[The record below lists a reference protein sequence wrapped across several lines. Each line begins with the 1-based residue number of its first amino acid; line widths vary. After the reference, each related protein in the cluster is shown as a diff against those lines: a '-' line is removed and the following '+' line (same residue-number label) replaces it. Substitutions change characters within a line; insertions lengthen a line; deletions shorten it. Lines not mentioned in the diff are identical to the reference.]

1 MEVFVGIDVAKD
13 KLDVHLR
20 PSAEAFSVARDGK
33 GLAELVDR
41 LRSVEPRLVVLE
53 ATGGFERVVASAV
66 AGAKLP
72 LVVANPR
79 QIRDFA
85 RASGRLAKTDAI
97 DAAVIAHF
105 AETFRPEPRPLLDEQ
120 AQMLDELV
128 GRRRQLVEMIGAEAN
143 RKRGVANK
151 RIVRAIDKHLLYL
164 QKLLT
169 ELDDDMDDAI
179 RSSPA
184 WREKEELLVSVPGV
198 AEKTAR
204 MLIAELPELGQL
216 DRRKIASLVGVAPMN
231 RDSGTMRGKRRI
243 QGGRATVRT
252 GLYMA
257 AVTAAR
263 SNPVLRETYKR
274 LRDKG
279 KPAKLAIIA
288 VMRRL
293 LTMLNAILRDKKPWR
308 TA

>member
-105 AETFRPEPRPLLDEQ
+105 AETFKPEPRPLLDEQ

-216 DRRKIASLVGVAPMN
+216 DRRKIASLVGIAPMN
-231 RDSGTMRGKRRI
+231 RDSGTMRSKR
-243 QGGRATVRT
+243 
-252 GLYMA
+252 
-257 AVTAAR
+257 
-263 SNPVLRETYKR
+263 
-274 LRDKG
+274 
-279 KPAKLAIIA
+279 
-288 VMRRL
+288 
-293 LTMLNAILRDKKPWR
+293 
-308 TA
+308 

>member
-1 MEVFVGIDVAKD
+1 MELFVGIDVAKD

-20 PSAEAFSVARDGK
+20 PSTEAFSVARDGK

-41 LRSVEPRLVVLE
+41 LRDLSPTLVVLE
-53 ATGGFERVVASAV
+53 ATGGFERTVAAAV

-85 RASGRLAKTDAI
+85 RATGRLAKTDAL

-105 AETFRPEPRPLLDEQ
+105 AEAIRPEPRPLLDEQ

-128 GRRRQLVEMIGAEAN
+128 GRRRQIVEMIVAETA
-143 RKRGVANK
+143 RRRSLTHKRVL
-151 RIVRAIDKHLLYL
+151 RELDKHLLYL

-169 ELDDDMDDAI
+169 QIDDDLDDAI
-179 RSSPA
+179 RSTPA
-184 WREKEELLVSVPGV
+184 WREKEELLVSMPGV
-198 AEKTAR
+198 GKGTAR

-231 RDSGTMRGKRRI
+231 RDSGTMRGKRRV
-243 QGGRATVRT
+243 QGGRGNVRR

-257 AVTAAR
+257 VVASIR
-263 SNPVLRETYKR
+263 CNPVLKATYAR
-274 LRDKG
+274 LRTAG
-279 KPAKLAIIA
+279 KPPKVAIIA
-288 VMRRL
+288 VMRRM
-293 LTMLNAILRDKKPWR
+293 LTMLNAILRDRQPWR

>member
-41 LRSVEPRLVVLE
+41 LGDLSPTLVVLE
-53 ATGGFERVVASAV
+53 ATGGFERMVASAV
-66 AGAKLP
+66 AAAKLP

-85 RASGRLAKTDAI
+85 RATGKLAKTDAL

-105 AETFRPEPRPLLDEQ
+105 AEAIRPEPRPLLDEQ
-120 AQMLDELV
+120 AQLLDELV
-128 GRRRQLVEMIGAEAN
+128 GRRRQIVDMIVAETA
-143 RKRGVANK
+143 RRRSLTHKRVL
-151 RIVRAIDKHLLYL
+151 RELDKHLLYL

-169 ELDDDMDDAI
+169 QIDDDMDDAI

-184 WREKEELLVSVPGV
+184 WQEKEDLLVSMPGIGTR
-198 AEKTAR
+198 TAR
-204 MLIAELPELGQL
+204 LLIAELPELGQL

-231 RDSGTMRGKRRI
+231 RDSGTMRGKRRV
-243 QGGRATVRT
+243 QGGRKSVRS

-257 AVTAAR
+257 AVASIR
-263 SNPVLRETYKR
+263 CNPIIKATYKR
-274 LRDKG
+274 LRDAG
-279 KPAKLAIIA
+279 KPAKVAIIA
-288 VMRRL
+288 VMRRMI
-293 LTMLNAILRDKKPWR
+293 TMLNAILRDRQPWR

>member
-1 MEVFVGIDVAKD
+1 MSRKRSRRKMSAAAARGRPIVFRPSEVVTEQGAPLAFPCNPDSRSGRKASPHLQERGSMEVFVGIDVAKD

-53 ATGGFERVVASAV
+53 ATGGFERVVASAG
-66 AGAKLP
+66 AGAELP
-72 LVVANPR
+72 LVVATPR

-105 AETFRPEPRPLLDEQ
+105 AETFRPDPRPLLDEQ

-169 ELDDDMDDAI
+169 ELDDDMDAAI

-216 DRRKIASLVGVAPMN
+216 DRRKIASLVGIAPMN

-243 QGGRATVRT
+243 QG
-252 GLYMA
+252 
-257 AVTAAR
+257 
-263 SNPVLRETYKR
+263 
-274 LRDKG
+274 
-279 KPAKLAIIA
+279 
-288 VMRRL
+288 
-293 LTMLNAILRDKKPWR
+293 
-308 TA
+308 